1 MKKMKQVSNIVL
13 SALGLFIA
21 FYSYGCK
28 ETVSD
33 PNVDANVVTIGN
45 QVWMTKNLDVVT
57 FRNGDTIPE
66 AKTDDEWRRA
76 GIEKQPAWC
85 YYENNTANFQKYG
98 RLYNWYA
105 VKDPRR
111 IEPVGFR
118 VPTDAEWTQMI
129 VFLGGRD
136 SAGTRLKSII
146 GWKYNGNGNDISKFS
161 AFPGGWRS
169 STGAFYDIE
178 YRGAFWTSTFF
189 NDINAKYRSMEYDST
204 SVKDSYTYNGDGLSI
219 RCLRD

>member
-1 MKKMKQVSNIVL
+1 MKKMNLVF
-13 SALGLFIA
+13 SALGLFFV
-21 FYSYGCK
+21 FYIYGCK

-33 PNVDANVVTIGN
+33 PNVDPNVVTIGN
-45 QVWMTKNLDVVT
+45 QVWMAKNLDVVT

-66 AKTDDEWRRA
+66 APDDEWRIA

-136 SAGTRLKSII
+136 SAGSKLKSIT

-178 YRGAFWTSTFF
+178 YQGAFWTSTFY
-189 NDINAKYRSMEYDST
+189 NNQNAKFRSMYYDST

-219 RCLRD
+219 RCLRE